1 MNFKA
6 LSITDLLNLM
16 QDAAS
21 EVFEQSQN
29 DFRERLVKNRIGK
42 VNVREVA
49 IARDI
54 QLAVDELNNKID
66 AARDLFKETGKTS

>member
-1 MNFKA
+1 MNLKP
-6 LSITDLLNLM
+6 LSITDILNLM
-16 QDAAS
+16 QDMAS
-21 EVFEQSQN
+21 EIFEQSQN

-42 VNVREVA
+42 VDVQEVA

-66 AARDLFKETGKTS
+66 IARELFKETGKI